1 MKYFHKLATLAA
13 GATMLATAGLTQ
25 VAFAQDAALTPGDL
39 GLDTIRQNAGFGKK
53 TIYQTVGDLIKVALT
68 VVGLIAIVLVI
79 FGGFKWMTSGGS
91 EEKVDEA
98 KKILYSGIIGLI
110 IILSAYALTSFV
122 LGTLL
127 TATGAT
133 GFSGV

>member
-1 MKYFHKLATLAA
+1 MKYLHKLATFAA
-13 GATMLATAGLTQ
+13 AASMLATAGIAQ
-25 VAFAQDAALTPGDL
+25 VAHADDALTPGDL

-68 VVGLIAIVLVI
+68 IVGLIAIVLVI

-98 KKILYSGIIGLI
+98 KKLLYSGIIGLI